1 MRPETLSLLR
11 NPYTGERLRLVNN
24 WLVGEESNQA
34 FPILEGIPNFIS
46 EKHLL
51 GRSKWYRRFY
61 DSIAFVYDHVVNF
74 GDRLNLNS
82 EGLIRKEYFG
92 QFQINPGDMVL
103 ETALGTASNLF
114 FLPTHGDYYGVD
126 ISRQMLKRAQNK
138 LNNEKRT
145 AELFLADGAYLP
157 FKDNSFDMVFHMGG
171 LQFYSNPFRGVS
183 EMARVAKRGTTI
195 HILDEK
201 RSIGGILGRSLDSSD
216 LGSGKHPPSDLLRLV
231 PRGMDEVQS
240 NLFFESDFFVLT
252 FSKP

>member
-11 NPYTGERLRLVNN
+11 NPFTGERMRLVNN

-82 EGLIRKEYFG
+82 EGLIRKEYIG
-92 QFQINPGDMVL
+92 QFQINPGDRVL

-114 FLPTHGDYYGVD
+114 FLPTLGDYYGVD

-138 LNNEKRT
+138 LNREKRT
-145 AELFLADGAYLP
+145 AELFQADGAYLP

-171 LQFYSNPFRGVS
+171 LQFYSDPFRGVH

-201 RSIGGILGRSLDSSD
+201 RSIGGILKRNLDNSD
-216 LGSGKHPPSDLLRLV
+216 LSTGRQSPSDLQRLV
-231 PRGMDEVQS
+231 PRGMDKVQS
-240 NLFFESDFFVLT
+240 TFLLDGDFFVLT
-252 FSKP
+252 FLKP